1 MKMSDLERKDVV
13 NITDGKII
21 GKIIDIIINS
31 ESGAI
36 ENFIIEKSRYLR
48 NMFSTDN
55 IINLKYEEIKK
66 IGSDVILVD
75 LINGG

>member
-36 ENFIIEKSRYLR
+36 ENFLIEKSRYLR

-75 LINGG
+75 LIDGG